1 MTVLEVSPL
10 FLCFEKAVAGKCQ
23 EMLMKVMLSRLNS
36 ADLTN
41 SFIQNSSHMIFQQI
55 NFENNYSEE
64 KWELK
69 IVFAHAFNPVCT
81 SLSKI

>member
-1 MTVLEVSPL
+1 MTVFEVSPL

-41 SFIQNSSHMIFQQI
+41 SFVQNSSHMIFQQLKFVD
-55 NFENNYSEE
+55 NDSEE
-64 KWELK
+64 KWELNV
-69 IVFAHAFNPVCT
+69 VFEHAFKPVCT
-81 SLSKI
+81 FLSKI